1 VININDEDSDD
12 NNNNNNNNKTTEHVI
27 AQCSSLSESTNH
39 GRHNKV
45 AKIIHQQTAIQNT
58 LLDRNILQYYRYK
71 PESVL
76 KSATKNFY
84 WNRSII
90 TDKIVDFNRPH
101 IMLIQ
106 RQNKTPLVRDVAF
119 PLAHNLAKTE
129 AQKIT

>member
-1 VININDEDSDD
+1 VININDEDSD
-12 NNNNNNNNKTTEHVI
+12 NNNNKTTEHVI

-45 AKIIHQQTAIQNT
+45 AKIIHQQTAIKNK

-71 PESVL
+71 PESAL
-76 KSATKNFY
+76 ESATKIFY

-90 TDKIVDFNRPH
+90 TDKTVDFNRPH

-106 RQNKTPLVRDVAF
+106 RHNKTPLVRDVAF
-119 PLAHNLAKTE
+119 PLTHNLAKTE
-129 AQKIT
+129 AEKIT